1 MELTNIMDNLRP
13 TLWIVLPDEYKNSTS
28 LKEFKSKIKNWV
40 LKLPMSFMQD
50 THTKCWLYLISIRNR
65 IFILFFS
72 ISL

>member
-40 LKLPMSFMQD
+40 PLNFPCCLCEAYIQ
-50 THTKCWLYLISIRNR
+50 NVG
-65 IFILFFS
+65 FI
-72 ISL
+72 